1 MKRSSVVLLSAF
13 LTGPIFGCR
22 DSAFSAASKKDTVA
36 AYREFL
42 ESHPIDPDAD
52 AARDRLSELELAEA
66 KSAHTVV
73 AYKRYLEEHPEGER
87 ARAARALLE
96 GLRFNA
102 TTSRNTALAWR
113 QFIKDHPDGAHRAEA
128 DAALAKAELQELSKL
143 EDAELSRL
151 RSAHPDDERGEQAS
165 ARLDDVAF
173 GKAASAAAL
182 YAYLKDFSS
191 GAHRDEAKVKLL
203 SLELEGLLVSG
214 RLAEA
219 KALAAKAPLAAQV
232 PSLKARLDRAE
243 KVDALGRSKEDAVQR
258 ALPGYYLRSL
268 DDLVKSLKAP
278 DPMDRWEA
286 AEELGEH
293 VDVKVIDPLLEALR
307 SARQPLVRQ
316 RAFDALA
323 RVLRALPPQV
333 AEYEVA
339 TRVEAASA
347 SASDGN
353 VVLTVAALLDLSGQL
368 ARAATEYQ
376 RAFDPNAPDPVV
388 LRRWVAIRE
397 GRKEPYSA
405 AVAARQLSLWA
416 EAQVRDVSASPDAS
430 TLASARTLCAAREY
444 AVSAREAISRALM
457 EKVEF
462 ADDVRVYSLR
472 AAEAVRSS
480 EAKLRDVELKLL
492 EADARSRRCG
502 DGSFRARLAES
513 EKQRL
518 EALQQLASR
527 SPKSAPLVLEL
538 ARERDPSSAIRTA
551 LAAPK

>member
-1 MKRSSVVLLSAF
+1 MKSVSVVLLTAF
-13 LTGPIFGCR
+13 LTGAIFGCR
-22 DSAFSAASKKDTVA
+22 DSAFSAASKRDTID
-36 AYREFL
+36 AYREFVAK
-42 ESHPIDPDAD
+42 HPLDPDAD
-52 AARDRLSELELAEA
+52 TARDRLAELELAEA
-66 KSAHTVV
+66 KRVHTVV
-73 AYKRYLEEHPEGER
+73 AYKRYLEEHPDGER

-102 TTSRNTALAWR
+102 TAARNTALAWR
-113 QFIKDHPDGAHRAEA
+113 QFIKDHPDGAHREEAE
-128 DAALAKAELQELSKL
+128 AALAKAELLELGKL
-143 EDAELSRL
+143 EDAELARL
-151 RSAHPDDERGEQAS
+151 QRAHPDDARGEQAG

-173 GKAASAAAL
+173 GKAATASAL
-182 YAYLKDFSS
+182 YAYLKDYPA

-214 RLAEA
+214 RLSEA
-219 KALAAKAPLAAQV
+219 KALAAKAPLSSSV
-232 PSLKARLDRAE
+232 PSLKARLERAE
-243 KVDALGRSKEDAVQR
+243 KVEALARSKEDAVQR

-286 AEELGEH
+286 ADELGEH

-323 RVLRALPPQV
+323 RALKALPEAV

-347 SASDGN
+347 NASDGN

-368 ARAATEYQ
+368 QRAAAEYQ
-376 RAFDPNAPDPVV
+376 RAFDPAAPDPVV
-388 LRRWVAIRE
+388 LRRWMAIRE

-416 EAQVRDVSASPDAS
+416 EGQVREVSQSPDAS
-430 TLASARTLCAAREY
+430 TLSSARTLCAAREY
-444 AVSAREAISRALM
+444 ALSAREAISRALM

-462 ADDVRVYSLR
+462 ADDVRVYSLK
-472 AAEAVRSS
+472 AAEAVRLS

-492 EADARSRRCG
+492 EVDARARKCG
-502 DGSFRARLAES
+502 DGAFRARMAEG

-518 EALQQLASR
+518 EALKALSAK

-538 ARERDPSSAIRTA
+538 ARERDPSPAIRTA
-551 LAAPK
+551 LAKP